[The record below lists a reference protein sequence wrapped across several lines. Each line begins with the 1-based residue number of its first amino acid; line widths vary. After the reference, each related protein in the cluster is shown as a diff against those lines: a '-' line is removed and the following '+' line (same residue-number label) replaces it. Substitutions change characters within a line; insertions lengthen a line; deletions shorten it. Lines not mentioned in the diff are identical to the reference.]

1 MVRKKKTFKKVLSEI
16 ITSYN
21 FSSIEIHIH
30 LNIYLLFMQSL
41 KQLFS
46 VAYISSTVSGAKV
59 VTVSETDSPTKI
71 NKFKLKK

>member
-1 MVRKKKTFKKVLSEI
+1 
-16 ITSYN
+16 
-21 FSSIEIHIH
+21 
-30 LNIYLLFMQSL
+30 MQSL

>member
-1 MVRKKKTFKKVLSEI
+1 
-16 ITSYN
+16 
-21 FSSIEIHIH
+21 
-30 LNIYLLFMQSL
+30 MQSL

-59 VTVSETDSPTKI
+59 VTESETDSPTKI